1 MVYRVVG
8 ADAGIAGATAMFL
21 NQVLPVRSAMYVPAN
36 CVVAIVAP
44 AR

>member
-21 NQVLPVRSAMYVPAN
+21 NQVLPVQLEMYVPAN
-36 CVVAIVAP
+36 RVVAMIAP
-44 AR
+44 PR